1 MSDIGVAEIPV
12 DEEERPLPLPA
23 EPAKSDLSKSALTRN
38 ALLDGP
44 ILRTLLW
51 LAWPNVIALT
61 AGTCVVIAE
70 TSYIGRLGVEALAA
84 MALVFPCVIL
94 TMTMSGGAMGGGV
107 ASAIARALGAGE
119 RERASTLAAHAL
131 LIGVSFGL
139 VFMLGMLIFGPRLLE
154 LLGGRGNVLAQAIAY
169 SQIFF
174 GGAVLPWLMNSMAG
188 VLRGTGNMKLPSLMI
203 LNSAVSQ
210 IILGGTLGLGLGP
223 IPQFGMRGVAAG
235 SLIAY
240 SISIAVMGWYL
251 FSGRARVVPRL
262 PGLRVQW
269 AMLVDILKVGAVAC
283 FSPLQSVL
291 TISIFTHMLAKFGTA
306 ILAGYGV
313 GARLEF
319 MLTSIAFS
327 VGIGSVPMIGMA
339 VGAGRI
345 ARARRIAWT
354 AGIVAFVSVGALAS
368 IIAIFPDLWVNI
380 FTDDASVREASRLYL
395 ATVAPFYAF
404 IGLAMSM
411 YFSSQGAAK
420 VIGPVLAQTARL
432 VFIALGGWWL
442 SHHAATP
449 ANFFALAAASMVVL
463 GVLSC
468 SSVVLTRWGPRET
481 TTGIRPLLSGAA
493 D

>member
-12 DEEERPLPLPA
+12 DEEERPLPPPITA
-23 EPAKSDLSKSALTRN
+23 PAKN
-38 ALLDGP
+38 ALVDGP

-51 LAWPNVIALT
+51 LAWPNVIALS

-70 TSYIGRLGVEALAA
+70 TSYIGRLGVELLAA

-107 ASAIARALGAGE
+107 ASAIARAIGAGDID
-119 RERASTLAAHAL
+119 RASALASHAL
-131 LIGVSFGL
+131 LIGICFGL
-139 VFMLGMLIFGPRLLE
+139 IFMLGMEIFGPSLLE

-169 SQIFF
+169 AQIFF
-174 GGAVLPWLMNSMAG
+174 GGAVLPWLMNTMAG

-203 LNSAVSQ
+203 LSSAVCQ

-240 SISIAVMGWYL
+240 SISICIMVWYL
-251 FSGRARVVPRL
+251 FSGRARVVPKIR
-262 PGLRVQW
+262 GLRIRR
-269 AMLVDILKVGAVAC
+269 AMFFDILKVGAVSC

-291 TISIFTHMLAKFGTA
+291 TISIFTHLLAGFGTE
-306 ILAGYGV
+306 ILAGYGI

-319 MLTSIAFS
+319 MLTSVAFA
-327 VGIGSVPMIGMA
+327 VGIASVPMIGMA
-339 VGAGRI
+339 IGAGRI

-354 AGIVAFVSVGALAS
+354 AGSLSFVSVGL
-368 IIAIFPDLWVNI
+368 IGTLIAIFPDLWVNI
-380 FTDDASVREASRLYL
+380 FTSDPGVRAASRQYL
-395 ATVAPFYAF
+395 STAAPMYAF

-420 VIGPVLAQTARL
+420 VVGPVLAQSARL
-432 VFIALGGWWL
+432 VFIAVGGWWL
-442 SHHAATP
+442 STHNAT
-449 ANFFALAAASMVVL
+449 AVNFFTLAAASMVVL
-463 GVLSC
+463 GTLSAA
-468 SSVVLTRWGPRET
+468 SVVLTRWGPKR
-481 TTGIRPLLSGAA
+481 RPIPEVRPALP
-493 D
+493 